1 MSRIA
6 LIPVAVL
13 LAAGAVVA
21 GPGESAPAQPVRSSV
36 SQVADTGIHLTGR

>member
-13 LAAGAVVA
+13 LAAGAVVGGSGQA
-21 GPGESAPAQPVRSSV
+21 GSAEPAHSSV
-36 SQVADTGIHLTGR
+36 SQRVDMEIPSTTR

>member
-21 GPGESAPAQPVRSSV
+21 GPGESAPAQPARSDV
-36 SQVADTGIHLTGR
+36 SHVTDTGITATAR

>member
-6 LIPVAVL
+6 LVPVAVL

-21 GPGESAPAQPVRSSV
+21 GPGESAPAQPVQTGV
-36 SQVADTGIHLTGR
+36 VQTADTGIQSTGR